1 MAPSLVD
8 RARREMMIETGILNL
23 VKFMNLVRHNEI
35 EKVEKR
41 LNDPDMQA
49 IGGANIW
56 DDSGQYPVHVAA
68 AEGHTEMLRMLVDR
82 GADIDQMT
90 NGDHR
95 TALHYAVINKDRE
108 TIRYL
113 VDMGAKTDVKDVSGP

>member
-56 DDSGQYPVHVAA
+56 D
-68 AEGHTEMLRMLVDR
+68 ER
-82 GADIDQMT
+82 
-90 NGDHR
+90 HR
-95 TALHYAVINKDRE
+95 LSACA
-108 TIRYL
+108 
-113 VDMGAKTDVKDVSGP
+113 